1 MADITETLIERLG
14 INILTQEQY
23 DNAEKNKGELYVIK
37 DAPELATQQEVL
49 DVENKVDVHIAN
61 TNNPHQVTK
70 AQVGLGNVD
79 NTSDLDKP
87 ISTAQQEALDLKQNV
102 LTAGTNMEIT
112 NNTIN
117 TTATQIIRRKW

>member
-37 DAPELATQQEVL
+37 DAPELATQQEVITV
-49 DVENKVDVHIAN
+49 DNKIDAHIAD
-61 TNNPHQVTK
+61 TENPHEVTK
-70 AQVGLGNVD
+70 AQVGLSNVD

>member
-37 DAPELATQQEVL
+37 DAPELATQQEVITV
-49 DVENKVDVHIAN
+49 DNKIDAHIAN
-61 TNNPHQVTK
+61 TENPHEVTK
-70 AQVGLGNVD
+70 AQVGLSNVD

-87 ISTAQQEALDLKQNV
+87 VSNAQQEALDLKQNV

>member
-37 DAPELATQQEVL
+37 DAPELATQQEVITV
-49 DVENKVDVHIAN
+49 DNKINAHIAN
-61 TNNPHQVTK
+61 TENPHEVTK

-87 ISTAQQEALDLKQNV
+87 VSTAQQEALDLKQNV

>member
-23 DNAEKNKGELYVIK
+23 DNTEKNKGELYVIK
-37 DAPELATQQEVL
+37 DAPELATQQEVITV
-49 DVENKVDVHIAN
+49 DNKINAHIAD
-61 TNNPHQVTK
+61 TENPHEVTK

-87 ISTAQQEALDLKQNV
+87 VSTAQQEALDLKQDV

>member
-1 MADITETLIERLG
+1 MADVTETLIERLG

-37 DAPELATQQEVL
+37 DAPELATQQEVITV
-49 DVENKVDVHIAN
+49 DNKIDAHIAD
-61 TNNPHQVTK
+61 TENPHEVTK
-70 AQVGLGNVD
+70 AQVGLSNVD

>member
-37 DAPELATQQEVL
+37 DAPELATQQEVITV
-49 DVENKVDVHIAN
+49 DNKINAHIAN
-61 TNNPHQVTK
+61 TENPHEVTK
-70 AQVGLGNVD
+70 AQVGLSNVD

-87 ISTAQQEALDLKQNV
+87 VSTAQQEALDLKQNV

>member
-37 DAPELATQQEVL
+37 DAPELATQQEVITV
-49 DVENKVDVHIAN
+49 DNKIDAHIAN
-61 TNNPHQVTK
+61 TENPHEVTK

>member
-37 DAPELATQQEVL
+37 DAPELATQQEVITV
-49 DVENKVDVHIAN
+49 DNKIDAHIAN
-61 TNNPHQVTK
+61 TENPHEVTK
-70 AQVGLGNVD
+70 AQVGLSNVD

-87 ISTAQQEALDLKQNV
+87 VSNAQQEALDLKQNV
-102 LTAGTNMEIT
+102 LTAGINMEIT

>member
-37 DAPELATQQEVL
+37 DAPELATQQEVIAV
-49 DVENKVDVHIAN
+49 DNKIDAHIAN
-61 TNNPHQVTK
+61 TENPHEVTK
-70 AQVGLGNVD
+70 AQVGLSNVD

-87 ISTAQQEALDLKQNV
+87 VSNAQQEALDLKQNV

>member
-37 DAPELATQQEVL
+37 DAPELATQQEVISV
-49 DVENKVDVHIAN
+49 DNKINAHIAN
-61 TNNPHQVTK
+61 TENPHEVTK
-70 AQVGLGNVD
+70 AQVGLSNVD

-87 ISTAQQEALDLKQNV
+87 VSTAQQEALDLKQNV

>member
-37 DAPELATQQEVL
+37 DAPELATQQEVITV
-49 DVENKVDVHIAN
+49 DNKINAHIAD
-61 TNNPHQVTK
+61 TENPHEVTK
-70 AQVGLGNVD
+70 AQVGLSNVD

-87 ISTAQQEALDLKQNV
+87 VSTAQQEALDLKQNV

>member
-37 DAPELATQQEVL
+37 DAPELATQQEVITV
-49 DVENKVDVHIAN
+49 DNKINAHIAD
-61 TNNPHQVTK
+61 TENPHEVTK
-70 AQVGLGNVD
+70 AQVGLSNVD

>member
-37 DAPELATQQEVL
+37 DAPELATQQEVITV
-49 DVENKVDVHIAN
+49 DNKINAHIAN
-61 TNNPHQVTK
+61 TENPHEVTK
-70 AQVGLGNVD
+70 AQVGLSNVD

>member
-23 DNAEKNKGELYVIK
+23 DNAEKNKGELYIIK
-37 DAPELATQQEVL
+37 DAPELATQQEVITV
-49 DVENKVDVHIAN
+49 DNKIDAHIAD
-61 TNNPHQVTK
+61 TENPHEVTK
-70 AQVGLGNVD
+70 AQVGLSNVD